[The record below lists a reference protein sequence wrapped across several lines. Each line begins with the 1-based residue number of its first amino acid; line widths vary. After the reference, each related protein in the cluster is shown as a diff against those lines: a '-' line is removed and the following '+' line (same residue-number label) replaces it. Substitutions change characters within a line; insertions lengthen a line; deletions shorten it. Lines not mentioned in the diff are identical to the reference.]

1 MFRYHGELL
10 ARGRVL
16 NMPRAEAAEMA
27 ALRMVSY
34 VTTDAK
40 PEGPPRQAATA
51 VGTCARES
59 SCGGC
64 AGRPQT
70 ACATRP
76 GRARARARARRDAAG
91 RAMAVA
97 R

>member
-1 MFRYHGELL
+1 MTDPRPKQRTRVSPKGDDVTVRAESMFRYHGELL

-40 PEGPPRQAATA
+40 PAGP
-51 VGTCARES
+51 
-59 SCGGC
+59 
-64 AGRPQT
+64 
-70 ACATRP
+70 
-76 GRARARARARRDAAG
+76 AAG
-91 RAMAVA
+91 RYSRRDMRA
-97 R
+97 RK